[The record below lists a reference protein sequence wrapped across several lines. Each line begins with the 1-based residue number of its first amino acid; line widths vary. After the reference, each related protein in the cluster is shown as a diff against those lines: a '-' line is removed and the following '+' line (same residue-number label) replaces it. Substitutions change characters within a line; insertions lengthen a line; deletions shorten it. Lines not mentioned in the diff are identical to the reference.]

1 MPNDTNT
8 KDFDSIFVPKLK
20 IPIEAL
26 ITETIIDNKIKWRG
40 KSGANITRPLVPFWR
55 KSICKDYPELKQLS
69 EEYSLEISYVKNL
82 LHIFDQSNVL
92 EYVKERGIITFRF
105 LPLDKQKTVIYN
117 LFQRELERRSDKK
130 DRKKIVIP
138 KEQTFFRESKGS
150 SII

>member
-1 MPNDTNT
+1 MSISSDT

-26 ITETIIDNKIKWRG
+26 ITEIIIDNKIKWRS
-40 KSGANITRPLVPFWR
+40 KAGAEITRPLVPFWR

-69 EEYSLEISYVKNL
+69 EDYGLEISYVKNL
-82 LHIFDQSNVL
+82 LKVFNQSTVL
-92 EYVKERGIITFRF
+92 EYVKERGIITLRF

-117 LFQRELERRSDKK
+117 LYQKELERLSEDKSRTEIK
-130 DRKKIVIP
+130 IP
-138 KEQTFFRESKGS
+138 KEKTFFRQIKGS

>member
-1 MPNDTNT
+1 MPTDTNT

-26 ITETIIDNKIKWRG
+26 ITETIIDNKIKWRA

-55 KSICKDYPELKQLS
+55 KSICKDYPELKQLG

-105 LPLDKQKTVIYN
+105 LPLDKQKTVVYN

-130 DRKKIVIP
+130 EVKKIVIP